1 MKQETFPDT
10 DNHIFHRQHLLAHS
24 SLCGLHSS
32 LHRLHR
38 ASLSEVVLCSLCY
51 DPALCEFNQSKTLG
65 PQPFEM
71 RLKMKNNEFLIAFC
85 Q

>member
-1 MKQETFPDT
+1 MSP
-10 DNHIFHRQHLLAHS
+10 HHVLHLQHLLAPS
-24 SLCGLHSS
+24 SLCGLQSS
-32 LHRLHR
+32 FHRLHR
-38 ASLSEVVLCSLCY
+38 ASLSEVVLCSSCC